1 MANNSNLT
9 RMIFSPG
16 EFYFVEEHGTKK
28 KVRVILVFPLVLLP
42 VELGQKINLK
52 IILPRTD

>member
-9 RMIFSPG
+9 RIFSPG

-52 IILPRTD
+52 MILPRTD

>member
-1 MANNSNLT
+1 
-9 RMIFSPG
+9 MIFSPG

-52 IILPRTD
+52 MILPRTD